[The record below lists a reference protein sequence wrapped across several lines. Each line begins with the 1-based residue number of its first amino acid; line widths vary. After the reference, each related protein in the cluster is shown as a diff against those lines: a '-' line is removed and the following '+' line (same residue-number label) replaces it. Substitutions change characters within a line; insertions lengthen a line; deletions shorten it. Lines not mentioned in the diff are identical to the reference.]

1 MEHKITQKNHKYSI
15 ISIVEK
21 SQVPFLYSIISK
33 AQCVL
38 SYKKL
43 LDRRTFGSQ
52 PICKLETFYVIYV
65 AKSQVFKHYTLE
77 DPVGFFAW
85 LVVFVLFYYFANQQ
99 KSTSFPW

>member
-52 PICKLETFYVIYV
+52 PICKLETFYVIHV
-65 AKSQVFKHYTLE
+65 AFSQ